1 MFCPKCGKETVDST
15 DAFCRHCG
23 YSINSS
29 TPLTQDNNVTVKN
42 VYAGKNLQIAGL
54 AVFLLCSLAGCSV
67 IHDSA
72 EMGSLLLLGAVVGL
86 VMYLMGRYDH
96 WYHAE

>member
-1 MFCPKCGKETVDST
+1 MFCPKCGKETVDSA

-23 YSINSS
+23 NSINGSA
-29 TPLTQDNNVTVKN
+29 PLAQAKDVTVRN
-42 VYAGKNLQIAGL
+42 PYAGKNLQITGL
-54 AVFLLCSLAGCSV
+54 TVFALCTLAGCSV

-72 EMGSLLLLGAVVGL
+72 ETGSLLLLGFVVGL